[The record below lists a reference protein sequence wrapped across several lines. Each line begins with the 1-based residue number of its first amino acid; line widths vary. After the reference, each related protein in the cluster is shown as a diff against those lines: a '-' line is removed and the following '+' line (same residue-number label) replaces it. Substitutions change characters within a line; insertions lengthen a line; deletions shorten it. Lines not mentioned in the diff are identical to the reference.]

1 MRWGSHARQP
11 GRRYDGGVREI
22 EVSTIVKTV
31 ISWLSRLS
39 ACTLNSMFAISPKT
53 LCCTPRRQ
61 CVGISMIATGLQARR
76 MLVAV
81 PLMALFC
88 ALPAYACS
96 DGRVGELEAS
106 LEASE
111 ERVVQLETSL
121 ASSKEKT
128 AEMESSLA
136 ASEAKVI
143 DLEASLTIIQQE
155 RDDLQKDLRQ
165 AQAEIDGLKSKY
177 DQEIRASLIVEVDD
191 EVERACQ
198 ASIENYESPISSRWI
213 RQWGAVTTREELE
226 SRVEKCA
233 SPERARIAKQKE
245 DERRSYAYANPV
257 ELIEVR
263 MISSGFNPKISY
275 TVRNNRKSVL
285 TGLKVRVYPRNAFGD
300 RVGADCGYFGGEW
313 TWSGNQRED
322 STRNGLIDEACFRG
336 ATRATIVVTQAIWAD
351 GERRWLEI
359 SRSSE

>member
-1 MRWGSHARQP
+1 MDARQR
-11 GRRYDGGVREI
+11 GRRYDGGMRDI
-22 EVSTIVKTV
+22 ESSTIIKTV
-31 ISWLSRLS
+31 IAWLSHLC
-39 ACTLNSMFAISPKT
+39 AGTPPSMFAILPKA
-53 LCCTPRRQ
+53 LCRTPRRQ
-61 CVGISMIATGLQARR
+61 RVGISMIATGLQARR
-76 MLVAV
+76 MFVAV
-81 PLMALFC
+81 PFLALFC

-96 DGRVGELEAS
+96 DGRAGELEAS
-106 LEASE
+106 LESSE
-111 ERVVQLETSL
+111 ERVGQLETML
-121 ASSKEKT
+121 VSSEEKT

-136 ASEAKVI
+136 DSILKITE
-143 DLEASLTIIQQE
+143 LETSLTMIQQE
-155 RDDLQKDLRQ
+155 RDDLQKNLRQ

-177 DQEIRASLIVEVDD
+177 EQEIRTSLIAEVDN

-226 SRVEKCA
+226 NRVEKCA
-233 SPERARIAKQKE
+233 APERARIAKQKE

-263 MISSGFNPKISY
+263 VISSGFNPKISY
-275 TVRNNRKSVL
+275 KVRNNRKSVL

-322 STRNGLIDEACFRG
+322 SSRNGLIDEACFRG

>member
-1 MRWGSHARQP
+1 M
-11 GRRYDGGVREI
+11 REI
-22 EVSTIVKTV
+22 ETSSIIKAV
-31 ISWLSRLS
+31 IAWLSHLC
-39 ACTLNSMFAISPKT
+39 ACTPISMFAILPKAPCHSPH
-53 LCCTPRRQ
+53 RQ
-61 CVGISMIATGLQARR
+61 PAGISLIATGLQARR
-76 MLVAV
+76 MLAAV

-121 ASSKEKT
+121 ASSEEKT
-128 AEMESSLA
+128 TEMESSLA
-136 ASEAKVI
+136 SSEAKVI
-143 DLEASLTIIQQE
+143 DLETSLTIIQQE

-177 DQEIRASLIVEVDD
+177 DQEIRASLIAEVDD

-198 ASIENYESPISSRWI
+198 ASIENYENPISSRWI
-213 RQWGAVTTREELE
+213 RQWGAVITREELE
-226 SRVEKCA
+226 NRVEKCA
-233 SPERARIAKQKE
+233 APERARIAKQKE

-275 TVRNNRKSVL
+275 KVRNNRKSVL

-322 STRNGLIDEACFRG
+322 ATRNGLIDEACFRG

>member
-1 MRWGSHARQP
+1 
-11 GRRYDGGVREI
+11 
-22 EVSTIVKTV
+22 
-31 ISWLSRLS
+31 
-39 ACTLNSMFAISPKT
+39 MFAISPKT
-53 LCCTPRRQ
+53 LCRTPRRQ
-61 CVGISMIATGLQARR
+61 CAGISMVATGLQARR

-81 PLMALFC
+81 PLIALFC
-88 ALPAYACS
+88 VLPAYACS

-121 ASSKEKT
+121 ASSEEKT
-128 AEMESSLA
+128 VEMKSSLA

-143 DLEASLTIIQQE
+143 ELETSLTMVEQE
-155 RDDLQKDLRQ
+155 RDDIQKNLRQ

-177 DQEIRASLIVEVDD
+177 DQEIRASLIAEVDD
-191 EVERACQ
+191 EIERACQ

-213 RQWGAVTTREELE
+213 RQWGSVITREELE
-226 SRVEKCA
+226 SRVEDCA
-233 SPERARIAKQKE
+233 APERARIAKQKE
-245 DERRSYAYANPV
+245 DERRAYAYANPV
-257 ELIEVR
+257 ELLEVR
-263 MISSGFNPKISY
+263 LISSGFNPKISY

-313 TWSGNQRED
+313 TWSGNQREG
-322 STRNGLIDEACFRG
+322 STRHGRIDEACFRG
-336 ATRATIVVTQAIWAD
+336 ATRATIMITQAIWAD

>member
-1 MRWGSHARQP
+1 
-11 GRRYDGGVREI
+11 
-22 EVSTIVKTV
+22 
-31 ISWLSRLS
+31 
-39 ACTLNSMFAISPKT
+39 
-53 LCCTPRRQ
+53 
-61 CVGISMIATGLQARR
+61 

-88 ALPAYACS
+88 TLPAYACS
-96 DGRVGELEAS
+96 DGRVRDLEAS
-106 LEASE
+106 LESSE
-111 ERVVQLETSL
+111 ERVIQLETMLASSEENTTELESSLADSKLKITELETSL
-121 ASSKEKT
+121 T
-128 AEMESSLA
+128 M
-136 ASEAKVI
+136 
-143 DLEASLTIIQQE
+143 IQLE

-165 AQAEIDGLKSKY
+165 AQEEIDGLKSKY
-177 DQEIRASLIVEVDD
+177 DQEIRASLISEVDD

-213 RQWGAVTTREELE
+213 SQWGSVTTREEFE
-226 SRVEKCA
+226 NRVENCA
-233 SPERARIAKQKE
+233 APERARIAKQKE
-245 DERRSYAYANPV
+245 DERRAYAYANPV
-257 ELIEVR
+257 ELLDVR

-275 TVRNNRKSVL
+275 KVRNNRKSIL

-322 STRNGLIDEACFRG
+322 STWNVLIDESCFHG
-336 ATRATIVVTQAIWAD
+336 ATRAMIVVTQAIWAD